1 MKKFFFFCICLF
13 LLVGCANESKE
24 SKEVRSI
31 NDFENASINAGF
43 SVSNNINK
51 YSEINYITSASV
63 ATLDDISLEMVI
75 YTDTDNL
82 KKVQDEQIENFKLI
96 KNTATT
102 EHKEK
107 GKNYYKYWMVSNG
120 YYMVSSSVDNTLV
133 FCKTPLGNKEKVEAV
148 LDNLGY

>member
-1 MKKFFFFCICLF
+1 MKKFFILFICLF
-13 LLVGCANESKE
+13 LLVGCTKESKE

-31 NDFENASINAGF
+31 SDFENASINAGF
-43 SVSNNINK
+43 SVSDNMNK
-51 YSEINYITSASV
+51 YVGVNYITSAWV
-63 ATLDDISLEMVI
+63 ATLDDISLEMVV

-82 KKVQDEQIENFKLI
+82 KKVQDEQIESFKLI

-107 GKNYYKYWMVSNG
+107 GSNYYKFWMISNG

-133 FCKTPLGNKEKVEAV
+133 FCKTPLGNKEKIEVV